1 MSSNRFRWVSV
12 CGSPSTR
19 GSRFCG
25 ASGQKRVPANSS
37 LDRTGRCRY
46 QHRRGIATFWLL
58 LFVPVFLVL
67 LGLVVNV
74 ANLWLARVELENA
87 LESAALAA
95 VKEWKENPS
104 SPPYHPTAGPRA
116 VGVAYAAANTVR
128 GQPVV
133 ISTNLDPSPGSG
145 NPNANLACC
154 VGKPDSGPPP
164 VPPSGNLIFGAVY
177 QHATDGLVFD
187 ASLEPDC
194 SASPQQHHA
203 VRAQAIVPVPSLWS
217 TILGSSF
224 PKGYVTVQVTA
235 IYECGASQPRLVRV
249 DKFECP

>member
-1 MSSNRFRWVSV
+1 MNGSQATKVILGFSRQDMGMFVPNRFAR
-12 CGSPSTR
+12 PR
-19 GSRFCG
+19 
-25 ASGQKRVPANSS
+25 
-37 LDRTGRCRY
+37 RC
-46 QHRRGIATFWLL
+46 RRGIATFWLL

-177 QHATDGLVFD
+177 QDATDGLVFD

-194 SASPQQHHA
+194 PAPPQPPRHHA